1 VHHKP
6 SYALY
11 CAVIVSIGGFVFGFD
26 ASVISGVVGFVAT
39 EFDLTPIQS
48 GFVVAAPTASGLAGT
63 MLAGPLSDV
72 FGRRK
77 ILMVVAFL
85 YVLSALASAFATS
98 YLMLVAARAIGGLA
112 FTSLMLAPLYIG
124 EIAPPAARGRAVSI
138 NQLNIVVGLSAA
150 YFTNYFLLKL
160 SGTQLDW
167 VVALGI
173 DTQVWRWM
181 LGIEILPAAI
191 FFLMLFTIPDT
202 PRWLMLKGREAE
214 ATRVVETLLPAA
226 EAAAEIEVIR
236 HSSATR
242 SESVWRRIGDIF
254 GTKMRL
260 ALLVGLV
267 VAVAQQITGINAIFF
282 YAPTIFEQSGIGTNA
297 AFSQAVM
304 VGLINVVFTVVA
316 MALIDRWGRKPLL
329 VLGLLGIVASMGVC
343 SWGFATAQYRITP
356 PALAELEQSQAAQ
369 GGVDTA
375 ALRPLVGQSYAS
387 DVAFK
392 RALKAVLGEQAV
404 RDHQSELLE
413 SAIQMNPI
421 LILVGILGFVA
432 SFAVSLGPVMWVL
445 FSEIF
450 PTQLRGV
457 AVSFVGFVNS
467 TVSFF
472 VQLVFPVELDTL
484 GAAATFAI
492 YGAFA
497 LLGLVLVLRLLPE
510 TRGLSLEELEA
521 VFGHGQEPAGH

>member
-1 VHHKP
+1 MHHRP

-11 CAVIVSIGGFVFGFD
+11 CAVVVSIGGFVFGFD
-26 ASVISGVVGFVAT
+26 ASVISGVVGFVAA
-39 EFDLTPIQS
+39 EFNLSPIES
-48 GFVVAAPTASGLAGT
+48 GFVVAAPTLSGLLGT
-63 MLAGPLSDV
+63 MIAGPLSDV
-72 FGRRK
+72 YGRRR
-77 ILMVVAFL
+77 ILMVIAFL
-85 YVLSALASAFATS
+85 YVLSAIASALATS
-98 YLMLVAARAIGGLA
+98 YVMLVAARGIGGLA

-150 YFTNYFLLKL
+150 YFTNYFLLEL
-160 SGTQLDW
+160 SASDLAW
-167 VVALGI
+167 VAALGI

-181 LGIEILPAAI
+181 LGLEILPAGV

-202 PRWLMLKGREAE
+202 PRWLMLKGREAQ
-214 ATRVVETLLPAA
+214 AQRVIETLLPADQVQA
-226 EAAAEIEVIR
+226 ELEVIR
-236 HSSATR
+236 HSSAAEA
-242 SESVWRRIGDIF
+242 ESLWQRIGDIF
-254 GTKMRL
+254 GPRMRL

-316 MALIDRWGRKPLL
+316 MTLIDRWGRKPLL
-329 VLGLLGIVASMGVC
+329 VVGLLGIVGSMGLC
-343 SWGFATAQYRITP
+343 SWGFANAEYRITQ
-356 PALAELEQSQAAQ
+356 ASLAELRASLPAEAS
-369 GGVDTA
+369 VDVE
-375 ALRPLVGQSYAS
+375 ALQPLVEQRFDN

-392 RALKAVLGEQAV
+392 RALREVIGVEAA
-404 RDHQSELLE
+404 RDYQSDLLK
-413 SAIQMNPI
+413 SAIRMNPI
-421 LILVGILGFVA
+421 LVLLGILGFVA

-450 PTQLRGV
+450 PNQLRGV
-457 AVSFVGFVNS
+457 AVSFVGFINS
-467 TVSFF
+467 MVSFF
-472 VQLVFPVELDTL
+472 VQLIFPLELDAL
-484 GAAATFAI
+484 GAATTFAI

-510 TRGLSLEELEA
+510 TKGLSLEELEG
-521 VFGHGQEPAGH
+521 VFGHGQGS